1 MAAGPLTTENHLPR
15 VHSATYRIH
24 YETRRPSRFTHAIAL
39 MCCRRPA
46 VELVRDTL
54 ICGMYRIGF
63 GLGFFRVCS
72 KLVPTE
78 NPIIQ
83 D

>member
-1 MAAGPLTTENHLPR
+1 MATGPLATENHLPR
-15 VHSATYRIH
+15 VHSATHRSH
-24 YETRRPSRFTHAIAL
+24 RETRRPSRFPHVVAR
-39 MCCRRPA
+39 MYGRRPA